1 MWTRWAK
8 ITACRVLRY
17 SALAAMGMGFEFSLL
32 LHLKLAP
39 KPSLISIDITSRMF
53 LSKLPAET
61 MRSAILMPHL
71 CVITQLMLLCIV
83 FLLCS
88 PRLCSWSCEIFKF
101 VALLK
106 ALQSVWCLEGEH
118 VWERISLLEAAFFT
132 LLESQRRASD
142 FPMKMTVLGTM
153 DSCQLELVRISDKQV
168 LLKLGSE

>member
-1 MWTRWAK
+1 MWTRRVK

-17 SALAAMGMGFEFSLL
+17 RALAAVGMGFEFALL

-39 KPSLISIDITSRMF
+39 KPSLISIGITSCMF
-53 LSKLPAET
+53 LSELLSET

-71 CVITQLMLLCIV
+71 RVITQLMLFCIV

-106 ALQSVWCLEGEH
+106 ALQSVCCLEGEH

-132 LLESQRRASD
+132 LLESQKRASD
-142 FPMKMTVLGTM
+142 FPMKMAVLGTM
-153 DSCQLELVRISDKQV
+153 DSCRS
-168 LLKLGSE
+168 